1 MGKPIAVLPPF
12 AASWATDA
20 VVFLDETGTIT
31 FVNAAAEHLWGLSAA
46 TMIGRNARVV
56 FPAAL
61 RFDPALRWTME
72 DMVGADWQVVIT
84 RPDGS
89 SAFALVRLAQVWH
102 AGKAGYAAVVHAMP
116 DPTGAAKHIS
126 ILSLVAEKTDRGV
139 VVTDARHRIVYT
151 NRAFQEML
159 GYVEGEAEGRV
170 LEDLLATGKGATD
183 LAARISSGIQ
193 RRMPF
198 PEDVPLRGASGN
210 EVWVSAIVTPVLNQ
224 VTGALEH
231 VVAVLADI
239 THARLMEDLQ
249 RQVLAALA
257 ADAPARDILE
267 LLCRKVEELAPGVLC
282 SIMGVTA
289 DDRLTVLAAP
299 NLPAAFSAAVE
310 GLAIGPKCGSC
321 GTSAFRG
328 EAVMVEDI
336 TTSPL
341 WEDFKDL
348 VLPHGI
354 KGCWSIPARLRGGK
368 VAATFAFYFP
378 GPPFA
383 APWLESVVSACADLC
398 ALVLERSEARD
409 RIATLASIDALTG
422 LPNRRRLIESL
433 GDLIAE
439 AAERDE
445 PLAVMMLDV
454 DHFKDVNETLGHS
467 TGDELLVEMARRLQ
481 AQLRTGDTV
490 GRTGGDEFVV
500 VVHDCAAEEA
510 ARIARRLI
518 DYLSAP
524 IPAQKLHLTM
534 SASVGIALYPQHG
547 TSAETLLRHADTA
560 MYEAKSKARGRFQFF
575 TEDLNKRVEDRLVL
589 SVALREAV
597 QNQALRLVYQPQVTL
612 AKVTLSNDT
621 PSNGTL
627 AGGALHGVEALA
639 RWSDPVHGE
648 VPAPRFIALAEE
660 YGFIESIDQWAV
672 EEACRQ
678 IAVWRAEGVAVPH
691 VSVNLSPLS
700 FRSGEIVG
708 IIADALERHRLAPSD
723 LRVEITERV
732 TMDQNPHSFA
742 TARAID
748 ALGVRIAMDDFGT
761 GYSSLSALSRLPIA
775 ELKIDRSF
783 MLSIEQDKNA
793 LALATAVILIGQSLG
808 MAVVAEGVETAAQAD
823 LLRTLGCH
831 AVQGYLF
838 ARPLEADAVAGWLA
852 ANAPSHTPERAE
864 P

>member
-1 MGKPIAVLPPF
+1 MGKTIAALPPV
-12 AASWATDA
+12 AASRAADA
-20 VVFLDETGTIT
+20 VVFLDENGIVT

-46 TMIGRNARVV
+46 AMVGRDARAV

-61 RFDPALRWTME
+61 RFDPALRWTVE
-72 DMVGADWQVVIT
+72 DTVGADRQVVIT
-84 RPDGS
+84 QPDGS
-89 SAFALVRLAQVWH
+89 NAFALIRVERVWH
-102 AGKAGYAAVVHAMP
+102 AGKPGYAAVVQALP
-116 DPTGAAKHIS
+116 GPAGAAEHIS

-139 VVTDARHRIVYT
+139 VVTDARRRIVYT

-159 GYVEGEAEGRV
+159 GYAEGEAEGHA
-170 LEDLLATGKGATD
+170 LEDLLAAGRGAAD
-183 LAARISSGIQ
+183 LAARIDSGIK
-193 RRMPF
+193 RRVPF

-239 THARLMEDLQ
+239 THTRLMEDLQ

-282 SIMGVTA
+282 SILGVTA
-289 DDRLTVLAAP
+289 DDRLTVLASP
-299 NLPAAFSAAVE
+299 SLPAAFSSAVE
-310 GLAIGPKCGSC
+310 GLPIGPKCGSC

-336 TTSPL
+336 ATSPL
-341 WEDFKDL
+341 WEEFQDL
-348 VLPHGI
+348 VLPPGI
-354 KGCWSIPARLRGGK
+354 KGCWSIPARLRSGK

-383 APWLESVVSACADLC
+383 APWLESVVSVCSDLC
-398 ALVLERSEARD
+398 ALILERSEARD
-409 RIATLASIDALTG
+409 RIATLATIDTLTG

-433 GDLIAE
+433 SDLIAT
-439 AAERDE
+439 AGERDE
-445 PLAVMMLDV
+445 PLAVLMLDV
-454 DHFKDVNETLGHS
+454 DHFKDVNDTLGHS
-467 TGDELLVEMARRLQ
+467 IGDELLVEMARRLK

-500 VVHDCAAEEA
+500 LVHDCAAEEA

-518 DYLSAP
+518 DYMGAP

-547 TSAETLLRHADTA
+547 TSAETLLKHADTA
-560 MYEAKSKARGRFQFF
+560 MHEAKRKDRGRFQFF

-597 QNQALRLVYQPQVTL
+597 QNHALRLVYQPQI
-612 AKVTLSNDT
+612 TLSGGT
-621 PSNGTL
+621 LSSGTL

-672 EEACRQ
+672 DEACRQ
-678 IAVWRAEGVAVPH
+678 MALWRAEGVAVPH

-708 IIADALERHRLAPSD
+708 IICDALERHHLAPCD
-723 LRVEITERV
+723 LLVEITERV
-732 TMDQNPHSFA
+732 TMDQNPNSFA

-783 MLSIEQDKNA
+783 MLSIEQDRNA

-808 MAVVAEGVETAAQAD
+808 MAVVAEGVETPAQAD
-823 LLRTLGCH
+823 LLRALGCH
-831 AVQGYLF
+831 AVQGYVF
-838 ARPLEADAVAGWLA
+838 ARPLEATNVAGWLA
-852 ANAPSHTPERAE
+852 ANAPPAK